1 MGYLAS
7 LAGVDTVVLAACSV
21 AADDAHVLGVGEG
34 VRGRVGGAGR
44 ARPAP
49 REPHQRGGGRA
60 RGLDVAAHLNMTLN
74 KYI

>member
-1 MGYLAS
+1 M
-7 LAGVDTVVLAACSV
+7 LAACSV

-60 RGLDVAAHLNMTLN
+60 WGLDVASHLNVTLN
-74 KYI
+74 K

>member
-1 MGYLAS
+1 M
-7 LAGVDTVVLAACSV
+7 LAACSV

-60 RGLDVAAHLNMTLN
+60 WGLDVASHLNVTLN

>member
-1 MGYLAS
+1 MDNLAS
-7 LAGVDTVVLAACSV
+7 LAGVNTVVLAACSV

-34 VRGRVGGAGR
+34 VRGWVGGAGG

-60 RGLDVAAHLNMTLN
+60 WGLDVASHLNVTLN

>member
-7 LAGVDTVVLAACSV
+7 LAGVDTVVLAAGSV

>member
-1 MGYLAS
+1 M
-7 LAGVDTVVLAACSV
+7 LAACSV

-34 VRGRVGGAGR
+34 VRGRVGGAGG

-60 RGLDVAAHLNMTLN
+60 WGLDVASHLNMTLN